1 MTAVRGL
8 LCSILVAG
16 AAWMAAASGHAAD
29 FASLDETAPLSVE
42 ASEGIEWQREEG
54 VFIARGDAR
63 ATQGDTDIRAETL
76 TARYRETPTGG
87 NRIYRFEAVGNVRAA
102 SGDTR
107 LFGQTAVYD
116 LDEALFTVSGGEVR
130 LETPDETIVAQQSME
145 FRNRERI
152 AVARG
157 DVILVRDGR
166 RLRAD
171 RMTAHF
177 SEQAGGGLR
186 VSRIDAEGG
195 VLIATAKEVVR
206 AEKAVYHPD
215 REVMELDGAVR
226 VTRGRTELAG
236 AHAFLDLRSGV
247 SRLDAGRGAGG
258 AGRARALFVPETRSR

>member
-1 MTAVRGL
+1 M
-8 LCSILVAG
+8 LVAG
-16 AAWMAAASGHAAD
+16 ATWIAVASGHAAD
-29 FASLDETAPLSVE
+29 FASLDENAPLSVE
-42 ASEGIEWQREEG
+42 ASQGIEWRREEG

-63 ATQGDTDIRAETL
+63 AEQGETEIRGETL

-87 NRIYRFEAVGNVRAA
+87 NRIYRFEAEGDVRA
-102 SGDTR
+102 SNGDTR

-130 LETPDETIVAQQSME
+130 LETPDETIVAQQGME

-157 DVILVRDGR
+157 DVILIRDGR
-166 RLRAD
+166 RLRSD

-186 VSRIDAEGG
+186 VSRIEANGG

-206 AEKAVYHPD
+206 ADKAVYHPE
-215 REVMELDGAVR
+215 REVIELDGAVR

-236 AHAFLDLRSGV
+236 ARAFLDLRSGV
-247 SRLDAGRGAGG
+247 SRLDAGGGAGG
-258 AGRARALFVPETRSR
+258 AGRARALFVPESRGR